1 MVYTCTC
8 ILHACTSCSVLRW
21 EQGDLDSGLVIIV
34 EYYDIIVA
42 IVDMIIKLSPDT
54 PMEVTRL

>member
-1 MVYTCTC
+1 MYMCT
-8 ILHACTSCSVLRW
+8 ACMYCSVLEW